1 MNTIE
6 HRIVSQLLAA
16 ALPLGYTVSVWDGEE
31 WTLRNSRDP
40 GEILQALATT
50 SDDLISFRDAAG
62 ARVGTIWLIWGNS
75 QDLISDCSANPR
87 IEALCRAAMQG
98 IQE

>member
-16 ALPLGYTVSVWDGEE
+16 ALPLGYTASVWDGEE

-62 ARVGTIWLIWGNS
+62 ARVGTFWLIYGND
-75 QDLISDCSANPR
+75 QDLIADHSDNPLT
-87 IEALCRAAMQG
+87 EALYRAATHG
-98 IQE
+98 IS

>member
-16 ALPLGYTVSVWDGEE
+16 ALPLGYTTSVWDGEE
-31 WTLRNSRDP
+31 WTLRKSTDP
-40 GEILQALATT
+40 GEIIQALATT
-50 SDDLISFRDAAG
+50 SDDLISFRDADNQY
-62 ARVGTIWLIWGNS
+62 VGTFWLIYGNNE
-75 QDLISDCSANPR
+75 DLISDHSDNPLT
-87 IEALCRAAMQG
+87 EALYRAATQG